1 MQETIINPIIKD
13 EVSFTQ
19 TAASTNGRIS
29 TLQVK
34 LMPGGGTPLHF
45 HKNFS
50 ETFIVSEGVLTL
62 TLKDRIIHLRVGD
75 KFEVQKMEWH
85 RFSNE
90 HLFPVLF
97 TTLIQPG
104 SAGFENALRILYGLA
119 AENKTDAK
127 GIPKNPLALAVVAN
141 ISDMQVEG
149 PRFLILPLF
158 ALLNLLASITGYK
171 RTLLRKFC
179 PPVVKHTIIK

>member
-1 MQETIINPIIKD
+1 MHETIVNPIIKD
-13 EVSFTQ
+13 EVSFIQ

-50 ETFIVSEGVLTL
+50 ETFIVCEGVLTL
-62 TLKDRIIHLRVGD
+62 TLKDKVIHLRVGD
-75 KFEVQKMEWH
+75 KFEVQKMQWH

-90 HLFPVLF
+90 HLFPVHF

-104 SAGFENALRILYGLA
+104 SEGFENALRILYGLA
-119 AENKTDAK
+119 AENKTDFK
-127 GIPKNPLALAVVAN
+127 GIPNNPLALAVVAN

-149 PRFLILPLF
+149 PRFLISPLF
-158 ALLNLLASITGYK
+158 ALLNMLAITTGYK
-171 RTLLRKFC
+171 RSLLRKFC
-179 PPVVKHTIIK
+179 